1 MESLIVLA
9 VRNLT
14 DDDTKGWN
22 FETGKYESIKD
33 IHFNLSE
40 YLNKLT
46 NDQRIKV
53 YGELFESTAPITT
66 SVLKIRGKEITAE
79 KTVTADV
86 SDLLIALEKAVK

>member
-1 MESLIVLA
+1 MY
-9 VRNLT
+9 
-14 DDDTKGWN
+14 G
-22 FETGKYESIKD
+22 SIKD

-53 YGELFESTAPITT
+53 YEELFESTAPLK
-66 SVLKIRGKEITAE
+66 SKVLGIQGKEIIAE

-86 SDLLIALEKAVK
+86 SDLLLEVERAVK